1 MELVSAPLLVVFQ
14 GEQFGANEPV
24 FWRVTIVQ
32 LTPAQRR
39 AIPGGIAKRI

>member
-1 MELVSAPLLVVFQ
+1 MELVPAPVLVVFQ
-14 GEQFGANEPV
+14 GEQLGANEPV

-39 AIPGGIAKRI
+39 AITGGIAKRI